1 MNKGIMISKIN
12 HVRLLK
18 TAIYMNEYAWK
29 AWRRDNRRLFGEKA
43 EAGIARLAKRRP
55 YRFIEL
61 AQLVT
66 RFSIQGLTVGADTG
80 LCTT

>member
-43 EAGIARLAKRRP
+43 EAVIARLAKRRP

-61 AQLVT
+61 AQLVKG
-66 RFSIQGLTVGADTG
+66 FSIKELNVGEETVF
-80 LCTT
+80 CTI